1 MLWKYHIWSA
11 VAATMICCPDPLSEP
26 SCWQI
31 TLGCETSLGIATAE
45 ENPLT
50 QGHTLFLGQPKKT
63 QVLCPNSG
71 QPWKAKHVS
80 KPLWGQQKPWM
91 RQYSPSDQSS
101 FFSFLPQVLIL
112 RKEYLCF
119 SHAYLP
125 FRIFL
130 QNSTWNRWGK
140 VFE

>member
-101 FFSFLPQVLIL
+101 FFLFPATSIDLKKRILMFLSCLFTFQNLSAKL
-112 RKEYLCF
+112 YL
-119 SHAYLP
+119 
-125 FRIFL
+125 
-130 QNSTWNRWGK
+130 K
-140 VFE
+140 